1 MRNST
6 ILYWVA
12 FFSFISAFYLFSTP
26 FIRMG
31 DSLLGV
37 SIGSVVA
44 NLLLNFRKE
53 KNE

>member
-6 ILYWVA
+6 ILYWIA
-12 FFSFISAFYLFSTP
+12 FFSFIGAFYLFSAS

-37 SIGSVVA
+37 SIGCVVA

-53 KNE
+53 QND

>member
-1 MRNST
+1 MKNST

-12 FFSFISAFYLFSTP
+12 FLSFIGAFYLFSTP
-26 FIRMG
+26 FIRTG

-37 SIGSVVA
+37 SIGCIMA

-53 KNE
+53 ND